1 MDKLLAIGIRLGIT
15 EERQNDAGKNTCEID
30 DKN

>member
-1 MDKLLAIGIRLGIT
+1 MDKLLAIGIGLEIT
-15 EERQNDAGKNTCEID
+15 EERRNDAGKNTCEID